1 MWRNLS
7 STRSRTLKYIL
18 RVTISNSGV
27 LIAVIVLGG
36 AYAGVQVAH
45 RLLKYTKPQVKDLK
59 VILVSK
65 NSHFYWNLAA
75 VRAIVPGI
83 LSEDQYARPIAPGFA
98 KYPADAFEFIVGS
111 AEDVSTANKTV
122 RVKVGADGSERD
134 LTYDY
139 LVVATGTRNAGA
151 TDVPWKNN
159 GTHEEIT
166 ALLAET
172 QQKVKAAKHIVVA
185 GAGATGV
192 ETAAELGFEYGNPK
206 DAAAKKEII
215 LLSAD
220 KEVLNNDSIAGN
232 VAAELKKLNVT
243 IRGSARVL
251 STNTLPDGKTE
262 VVIENG
268 ENIITDLYLPT
279 MGMTPNTDFLP
290 AALLTD
296 KKFVDIDEFYSV
308 KGTDNVWAAG
318 DVVWKPRGSFVL
330 ADKQAA
336 GVAKNIDA
344 VLKGKAQTPVK
355 TIPIDVLMVA
365 TGRSRGAGRMGPVK
379 AFSMM
384 VYLIKGKTLGVEKLP
399 AWVDGTSF

>member
-1 MWRNLS
+1 M
-7 STRSRTLKYIL
+7 TKT
-18 RVTISNSGV
+18 
-27 LIAVIVLGG
+27 VIVLGG

-45 RLLKYTKPQVKDLK
+45 RLLKYTKPHVKDLK

-83 LSEDQYARPIAPGFA
+83 LKEEQYTLPIAPGFA
-98 KYPADAFEFIVGS
+98 KYAADAFEFIIGS
-111 AEDVSTANKTV
+111 AEDVNTANKTV
-122 RVKVGADGSERD
+122 RVKVGADASERD

-172 QQKVKAAKHIVVA
+172 QQKVSAAKHIVVA

-206 DAAAKKEII
+206 DSAAKKEIV

-220 KEVLNNDSIAGN
+220 KEVLNSDSIAGN

-243 IRGSARVL
+243 IRGSARVV
-251 STNTLPDGKTE
+251 SANALPDGKTE

-279 MGMTPNTDFLP
+279 MGMTPNTEFLP

-296 KKFVDIDEFYSV
+296 KKFVDIDEFYRV
-308 KGTDNVWAAG
+308 KGADNVWAAG

-330 ADKQAA
+330 SDKQAA

-344 VLKGKAQTPVK
+344 VLKGKNQTPVK

-379 AFSMM
+379 AFSLM

-399 AWVDGTSF
+399 SWVDGTLF

>member
-1 MWRNLS
+1 M
-7 STRSRTLKYIL
+7 TKT
-18 RVTISNSGV
+18 
-27 LIAVIVLGG
+27 VIVLGG

-45 RLLKYTKPQVKDLK
+45 RLLKYTKPHVKDLK

-83 LSEDQYARPIAPGFA
+83 LKEEQYALPIAPGFA
-98 KYPADAFEFIVGS
+98 KYAADAFEFIVGS
-111 AEDVSTANKTV
+111 AEDVNTANKTV
-122 RVKVGADGSERD
+122 RVKVGADASERD

-172 QQKVKAAKHIVVA
+172 QQKVNAAKHIVVA

-206 DAAAKKEII
+206 DSAAKKEIV

-220 KEVLNNDSIAGN
+220 KEVLNSDSIAGN

-243 IRGSARVL
+243 IRESARVV
-251 STNTLPDGKTE
+251 SANVLPDGKTE

-279 MGMTPNTDFLP
+279 MGMTPNTEFLP

-296 KKFVDIDEFYSV
+296 KKFVDIDEFYRV
-308 KGTDNVWAAG
+308 KGADNVWAAG

-330 ADKQAA
+330 SDKQAA

-344 VLKGKAQTPVK
+344 VLKGKNQTPVK

-379 AFSMM
+379 AFSLM

-399 AWVDGTSF
+399 SWVDGTLF